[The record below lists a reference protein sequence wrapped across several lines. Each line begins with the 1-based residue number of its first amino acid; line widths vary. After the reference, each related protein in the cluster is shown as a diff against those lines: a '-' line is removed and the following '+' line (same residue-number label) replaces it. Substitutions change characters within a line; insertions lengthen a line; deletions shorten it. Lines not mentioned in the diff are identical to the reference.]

1 MEQFILIGH
10 IVIAVAII
18 VFVLMQQGKGADA
31 GASFGSGASQTVFGS
46 AGSAN
51 FMSRTTAILA
61 TAFFITSLGLAIY
74 AKQKASS
81 ADEVGIP
88 TVEVQEVLEQDTPV
102 VEEYAPS
109 EDDAPELDASA
120 EADASVLETME
131 ETTN

>member
-81 ADEVGIP
+81 VDEVGIP

-120 EADASVLETME
+120 EADTSVLETME

>member
-1 MEQFILIGH
+1 MEQIILIGH
-10 IVIAVAII
+10 IVIAIAII
-18 VFVLMQQGKGADA
+18 AFVLMQQGKGADA

-51 FMSRTTAILA
+51 FLSRTTAFLA

-74 AKQKASS
+74 AKQKAVGT
-81 ADEVGIP
+81 DEAGIP
-88 TVEVQEVLEQDTPV
+88 TLEVQEVLEQDTPV

-120 EADASVLETME
+120 EADTPVVETTE
-131 ETTN
+131 ETTK

>member
-31 GASFGSGASQTVFGS
+31 GASFGSGASQPVFGS